1 MCAVIQINTE
11 VKYLKWDLKKRK
23 DFSRKGKEIILL
35 QRDRMIKMGER
46 WEKELKEN
54 SRSEN
59 KHYRPLKIHMET
71 YYSRRF
77 LRHIHI

>member
-35 QRDRMIKMGER
+35 QRDRMIKKGER
-46 WEKELKEN
+46 WEKELKEK
-54 SRSEN
+54 RSEN

-71 YYSRRF
+71 YYSRSF
-77 LRHIHI
+77 LGHIHI